1 MANHGIGSIW
11 LAEMGRRV
19 REGETRISLK
29 EVEAGTGARVEPRI
43 DAYRLWGNLWDYVQH
58 SELVASVR
66 HSPQEDEDSF
76 VDVQLTPKGFETEH
90 WSI

>member
-1 MANHGIGSIW
+1 MATHGIGSIW
-11 LAEMGRRV
+11 LAEIGRRA

-29 EVEAGTGARVEPRI
+29 EVEAGTGTRVEPRI

-58 SELVASVR
+58 SGLVARVHYSL
-66 HSPQEDEDSF
+66 QEDGDSF
-76 VDVQLTPKGFETEH
+76 VDVQLTRKGSESEV

>member
-1 MANHGIGSIW
+1 MATHGIGSIW
-11 LAEMGRRV
+11 LAEIGRRV
-19 REGETRISLK
+19 REGETRISLQ

-58 SELVASVR
+58 SGLVEGVR
-66 HSPQEDEDSF
+66 HSAQEDEDSF
-76 VDVQLTPKGFETEH
+76 VDVQLTPKGSETEH